1 MKNSTVGTTEIKPV
15 ETEVTKSEKQESRDF
30 SRGRFKKYKIING
43 ILGCLMNALAIAAIQ
58 TIGFPLL
65 NAFERHLSTSMAIDQ
80 MSGSAQYIDYAPMIR
95 CGSAIMWVAQIIC
108 VLGIIAKII
117 DIVNYC
123 MRPANG
129 RGLGLAKVLDY
140 IGVAH

>member
-1 MKNSTVGTTEIKPV
+1 M
-15 ETEVTKSEKQESRDF
+15 
-30 SRGRFKKYKIING
+30 KKYKIING

-58 TIGFPLL
+58 TIGFPSL
-65 NAFERHLSTSMAIDQ
+65 NAFERQLSTSMAIDQ

-117 DIVNYC
+117 DIVNYYKGES
-123 MRPANG
+123 NEE
-129 RGLGLAKVLDY
+129 
-140 IGVAH
+140 H